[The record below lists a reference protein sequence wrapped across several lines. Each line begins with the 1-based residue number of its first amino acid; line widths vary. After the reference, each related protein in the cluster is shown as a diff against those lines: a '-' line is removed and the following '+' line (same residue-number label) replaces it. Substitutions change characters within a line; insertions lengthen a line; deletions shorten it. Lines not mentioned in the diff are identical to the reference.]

1 MKLQELKFNK
11 KFNFDTGNIKCAYY
25 IRLDRRLY
33 FVGNTHKLYRENKLG
48 LSNVKLWENN
58 VFVGSQM

>member
-1 MKLQELKFNK
+1 MCILYTT
-11 KFNFDTGNIKCAYY
+11 DA
-25 IRLDRRLY
+25 RRLY
-33 FVGNTHKLYRENKLG
+33 FVGYTHKLYRKNKLG

>member
-1 MKLQELKFNK
+1 MCILY
-11 KFNFDTGNIKCAYY
+11 TTV
-25 IRLDRRLY
+25 RRLY
-33 FVGNTHKLYRENKLG
+33 FVGYTHKLCRKNKLG